1 MSRDDTHCIPNRDDV
16 CLDLVQESHISFA
29 TLPIQLPAPLIAM
42 LTVVAPNLLEEPF
55 GVVPRD
61 RQRRYT
67 RDVTPFEA
75 SCIGIGWV
83 TRSSGVTRIVTDELN
98 GTTLN
103 RVGITGRALRVWEM
117 PVLHGDRAIVPGIG
131 EDEAACNRQVNT
143 IM

>member
-103 RVGITGRALRVWEM
+103 HIGITGSALPPSHIPDTSGPR
-117 PVLHGDRAIVPGIG
+117 PISPAIL
-131 EDEAACNRQVNT
+131 QH
-143 IM
+143 